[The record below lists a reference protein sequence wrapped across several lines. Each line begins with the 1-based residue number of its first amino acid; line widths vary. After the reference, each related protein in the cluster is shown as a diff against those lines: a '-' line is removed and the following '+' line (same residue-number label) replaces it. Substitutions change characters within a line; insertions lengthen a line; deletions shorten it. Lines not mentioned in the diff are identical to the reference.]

1 VKRERAATANDPF
14 VIEHSNEALV
24 EKETTPHSAKTHEW
38 VNLGPNHFG
47 DCTKVAMVLWRY
59 FDQPRTYGGR
69 IPHLSST
76 QESSKHMNFEESNL
90 VQDLFA
96 RARKTSSKPPALPD
110 DNGSNLRRY
119 IKLVDSFENSGVV
132 HCTIMDGLA
141 PILETG
147 RPNPEQRSFED
158 GAFAAACALYPEIR
172 RLLALVN

>member
-1 VKRERAATANDPF
+1 
-14 VIEHSNEALV
+14 
-24 EKETTPHSAKTHEW
+24 
-38 VNLGPNHFG
+38 
-47 DCTKVAMVLWRY
+47 
-59 FDQPRTYGGR
+59 
-69 IPHLSST
+69 
-76 QESSKHMNFEESNL
+76 MNFEESNL

-119 IKLVDSFENSGVV
+119 IKLVDSFGNSGVV

-141 PILETG
+141 PLLERG
-147 RPNPEQRSFED
+147 RPDPEQRSFED